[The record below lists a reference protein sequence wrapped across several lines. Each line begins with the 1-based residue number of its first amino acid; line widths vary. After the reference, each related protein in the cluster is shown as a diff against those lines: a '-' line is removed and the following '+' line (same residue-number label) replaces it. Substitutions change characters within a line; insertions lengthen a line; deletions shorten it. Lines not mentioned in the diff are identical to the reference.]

1 MLYHC
6 CNVLYTVS
14 GVELGGTDEAVYDDS
29 DQSDVDSFPE
39 MTDDVDNSPVDFTVF
54 QIPNP
59 AAENQKPEIA
69 APENKTNQENDKIP
83 TATKFVLGIE
93 HEDDNTNTHVNV
105 NTKTDESAKEVDRV
119 KSNGALIDNL
129 AIRRVPG
136 SLGFGIWTK
145 VKIDAGQTVGHY
157 TEDGPKNGI
166 VSSFLF
172 YFLKAVEIKCPAE
185 VHTT

>member
-1 MLYHC
+1 M
-6 CNVLYTVS
+6 LYTVS

-29 DQSDVDSFPE
+29 DQSDVDSFPG
-39 MTDDVDNSPVDFTVF
+39 MTDDVNNFPVDFTVF

-69 APENKTNQENDKIP
+69 APENKTNQETDKIP
-83 TATKFVLGIE
+83 TATKFVVGIE
-93 HEDDNTNTHVNV
+93 HEHDNTNPHVNV
-105 NTKTDESAKEVDRV
+105 NTKTDESAKEVERV

-157 TEDGPKNGI
+157 TEDGPKNSI
-166 VSSFLF
+166 VSSILF
-172 YFLKAVEIKCPAE
+172 SFLKAAGIKCPAE

>member
-14 GVELGGTDEAVYDDS
+14 GVELGGIDEAVYDDS

-39 MTDDVDNSPVDFTVF
+39 MTDDVNNSPVDFTVF

-83 TATKFVLGIE
+83 TATKFVVGIE
-93 HEDDNTNTHVNV
+93 HDNTNPHVNV
-105 NTKTDESAKEVDRV
+105 NTKTDESAKEVERV
-119 KSNGALIDNL
+119 KSNGILIDNL

-157 TEDGPKNGI
+157 TDDGPKNSI
-166 VSSFLF
+166 VSNFPFSFLS
-172 YFLKAVEIKCPAE
+172 
-185 VHTT
+185 

>member
-1 MLYHC
+1 M
-6 CNVLYTVS
+6 YTVS
-14 GVELGGTDEAVYDDS
+14 GVELGGTDGAVYDDS

-39 MTDDVDNSPVDFTVF
+39 MTNDVENSPVDFTVF

-69 APENKTNQENDKIP
+69 APENKTNQETDKIP
-83 TATKFVLGIE
+83 TATKLVVGIE
-93 HEDDNTNTHVNV
+93 HVHDNTNTHVNV
-105 NTKTDESAKEVDRV
+105 NIKTDESAKEVERL
-119 KSNGALIDNL
+119 KSNCTLIDNL

-145 VKIDAGQTVGHY
+145 VKIEAGQTVGHS
-157 TEDGPKNGI
+157 TEDGPKNSI

-172 YFLKAVEIKCPAE
+172 YFLKAVQ
-185 VHTT
+185 H